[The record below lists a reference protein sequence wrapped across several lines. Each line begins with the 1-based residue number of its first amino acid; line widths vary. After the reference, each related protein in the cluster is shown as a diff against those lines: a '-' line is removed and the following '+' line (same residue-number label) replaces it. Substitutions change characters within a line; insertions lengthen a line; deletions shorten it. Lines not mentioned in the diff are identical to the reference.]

1 MRFFC
6 AQLFPS
12 LGSPGSPDAVMK
24 SSGFSMFFWVFWI
37 EWFLVLEHTADWKR
51 NKLPQHGMSEASVFS
66 GDRAK
71 RSTHP
76 EKTASAELFTPLVL
90 L

>member
-1 MRFFC
+1 M
-6 AQLFPS
+6 
-12 LGSPGSPDAVMK
+12 V
-24 SSGFSMFFWVFWI
+24 
-37 EWFLVLEHTADWKR
+37 LVLEHSADWKR

-71 RSTHP
+71 RSTHR